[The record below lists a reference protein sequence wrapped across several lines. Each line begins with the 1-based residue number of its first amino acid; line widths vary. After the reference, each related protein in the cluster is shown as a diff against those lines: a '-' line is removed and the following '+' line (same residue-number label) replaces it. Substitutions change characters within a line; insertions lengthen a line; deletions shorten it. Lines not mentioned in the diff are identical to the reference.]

1 MITKFDE
8 LIQAVKRSETKVIA
22 VAYAHDPDVLGAL
35 DRAREEDIARGIL
48 VGPAEKIR
56 QAAESVGVSAD
67 GFEIVDIADE
77 KAATAQ
83 AVELV
88 REGQADVLMKGLCST
103 STLMS
108 AVLNKETGL
117 RAGGVMS
124 HLAAFEIPSY
134 PKLIILSDAAM
145 NIAPDINAKI
155 SMIESAVHAA
165 RRLGIERP
173 KVAIIGAVEKVNP
186 ESMPCTVDAS
196 ILTQMNRRGQIKNC
210 IIDGP
215 LAVDNAFSRK
225 SCEVKGI
232 DSPVG
237 GDADIAITPDIEA
250 GNIFYKLM
258 AYLAGAK
265 TAGIIVGAKKPIV
278 LTSRSDSEE
287 IKFLSIVFAMQVS

>member
-8 LIQAVKRSETKVIA
+8 LIQTVKQSETKVIA

-35 DRAREEDIARGIL
+35 DRAREEDLARGIL
-48 VGPAEKIR
+48 VGPAGKIR
-56 QAAESVGVSAD
+56 EAAESVGVNVG
-67 GFEIVDIADE
+67 GFEVVDIADE
-77 KAATAQ
+77 KAATAK

-88 REGQADVLMKGLCST
+88 REGKADVLMKGLCST

-124 HLAAFEIPSY
+124 HLAAFEISSY

-145 NIAPDINAKI
+145 NIAPDLNAKI
-155 SMIESAVHAA
+155 SMIESSVHAA
-165 RRLGIERP
+165 RRLGIEVP

-186 ESMPCTVDAS
+186 ESMPCTADAAV
-196 ILTQMNRRGQIKNC
+196 LTQMNRRGQIKNC

-215 LAVDNAFSRK
+215 LAVDNAFSKK